1 MKFFETD
8 FVLNSGP
15 VIPVLAL
22 NADETLEPMAEAL
35 VAGGIKVF
43 EVVLRTPSALEV
55 IKRLNGRVPILG
67 AGTIL
72 NKSQMLEAQKA
83 GATFCVSPGLT
94 EQIHV
99 AAVELEMPLLPGAVT
114 ASEIMNAREL
124 NYRNLKFFP
133 AERSGGPAAL
143 ADFAAVFPDSRFCP
157 TGGVSA
163 ENASLY
169 LENKNVSSVGGSM
182 ATPRKF
188 VMEKD
193 WAGLQRHVEKLIQSL
208 T

>member
-1 MKFFETD
+1 IFDGSRVIYWCPRINESLIEWWKLCNMKFFETD

-22 NADETLEPMAEAL
+22 NADDTLEPMVEAL

-55 IKRLNGRVPILG
+55 IKRLSGRVPILG

-94 EQIHV
+94 EQIHE
-99 AAVELEMPLLPGAVT
+99 AAVEL
-114 ASEIMNAREL
+114 
-124 NYRNLKFFP
+124 
-133 AERSGGPAAL
+133 
-143 ADFAAVFPDSRFCP
+143 
-157 TGGVSA
+157 
-163 ENASLY
+163 
-169 LENKNVSSVGGSM
+169 
-182 ATPRKF
+182 
-188 VMEKD
+188 
-193 WAGLQRHVEKLIQSL
+193 
-208 T
+208 